1 MKKIISIF
9 LFVLIVLFSTSCS
22 QKELQILG
30 VDSVEAGCSIL
41 MTHNFSEDDEAIWET
56 SDESI
61 AIVSDGNVIGIKPG
75 EVEIYITIGEEKAVK
90 QISVTPSKV
99 TITIEGTNVIF
110 TDSSVQFRAI
120 LSKEIDG
127 KVIWT
132 SSDENVAIVDEEGV
146 VTALKEGTTTIKAS
160 VLGNE
165 STFNVTVY
173 DNNFALTISGNNCV
187 IVNEEIQLIANFD
200 ICVDEKVEWSVSDS
214 QLASIS
220 EDGVLKGLKE
230 GKVTVYASLLGKV
243 ASFEVDVILDSNA
256 IRIQGSNIVRLDQT
270 IYLSCNYDVIW
281 SSSDPDIADVF
292 EDGEIFAGE
301 IGVVTI
307 YATDKN
313 DPNNKASFILTVI
326 GRTPR
331 TISLSGKNKVGI
343 NQETSLKVVATPS
356 DASSRVVFTS
366 NNPYIATVD
375 QNGVVKGLKEGK
387 VIITAT
393 SMEDSDVISTFEIE
407 VVLPAP
413 ESIKVSGENE
423 MMQGSHNNL
432 SVEVLGNN
440 VTKEVVWTSSDPK
453 IAIVYQGIVLGVNKG
468 NVTITAHSVL
478 DENVK
483 DSIEI
488 EVKQY
493 VAEEHNEED
502 IKRVDE
508 IISKMTLSQKIGQMF
523 VVGFNGMEMTDDL
536 KTSIEKY
543 NFGNVIYMGY
553 NVTDYTRISALSDSI
568 HEKMIKENGV
578 PAFITIDQEGGRVAR
593 LTNGGTHFIS
603 NMAMGATGNY
613 ENTYLEGA
621 AMGKELRNYG
631 INVDFA
637 PVLDVN
643 NNPENPIIGIRSY
656 SDNPLLV
663 SLYGK
668 NMFLGLQSSNV
679 MGCSKHFPGHGN
691 TSVDSH
697 YGLPT
702 ITTSMDELYQ
712 TELAPFVSAVANG
725 IDSIMTTHII
735 FTAIDAEYPATLS
748 KKVLTNLLREE
759 LGYTGLIITDGMEM
773 DAVSKNFGGYG
784 ETAVMA
790 VKAGADILTYT
801 TTYNPATAHKALM
814 AAVSSGDITE
824 ERINESV
831 RRILLKKLKYGIL
844 DNYKAENADISELL
858 EENAELNLKFAME
871 SLTLAK
877 GNFQGLDSTKKTLII
892 SPTTSFSLGS
902 GLESNSFSN
911 YAANYLKEKGHNN
924 CDWVTIKANISTTDM
939 QNLLVKASGYDQIVV
954 ALSNVKTSKY
964 TTSANFVNQLAKMEK
979 ELVVIALDTPYDL
992 MSYSANVKNY
1002 ICVYGYQKATVIA
1015 LSKYLNGEYKATGT
1029 LAVSPENFN

>member
-9 LFVLIVLFSTSCS
+9 LLILISIFSFSCS
-22 QKELQILG
+22 KDELQIIG
-30 VDSVEAGCSIL
+30 DENVEVGCSIVL
-41 MTHNFSEDDEAIWET
+41 LHNFSKEVTAIWES
-56 SDESI
+56 SDESV
-61 AIVSDGNVIGIKPG
+61 AIVSDGKVIGVKPG
-75 EVEIYITIGEEKAVK
+75 EVLISLTIGGNRAEKRITVD
-90 QISVTPSKV
+90 PSNV

-110 TDSSVQFRAI
+110 VNSSVQFNAI
-120 LSKEIDG
+120 LSKE
-127 KVIWT
+127 V
-132 SSDENVAIVDEEGV
+132 DENVIWSTSDEKVAIVNEEGV
-146 VTALKEGTTTIKAS
+146 VTALKEGTATIKAS
-160 VLGNE
+160 ILGNE
-165 STFNVTVY
+165 SSFEVTVY
-173 DNNFALTISGNNCV
+173 DNGFDLIISGNNCV
-187 IVNEEIQLIANFD
+187 VVNEEIQLTAQCD
-200 ICVDEKVEWSVSDS
+200 ISTEEEVKWSVSDS
-214 QLASIS
+214 KLATIS
-220 EDGVLKGLKE
+220 KDGVLKGLNE
-230 GKVTVYASLLGKV
+230 GKVIVYASLLGKV
-243 ASFEVDVILDSNA
+243 SAFEVDIILDSNA

-281 SSSDPDIADVF
+281 SSSNPDIADVF

-326 GRTPR
+326 GRTPK

-343 NQETSLKVVATPS
+343 SKEISLTVSANPS
-356 DASSRVVFTS
+356 DASNRVIFS
-366 NNPYIATVD
+366 SSNPYVATVD

-387 VIITAT
+387 AIITAT
-393 SMEDSDVISTFEIE
+393 SMEDDNIISTFEIE

-423 MMQGSHNNL
+423 MMQGAHNNL

-468 NVTITAHSVL
+468 KVTITAQSIL

-493 VAEEHNEED
+493 IAEEYSEED
-502 IKRVDE
+502 YKRVDD

-553 NVTDYTRISALSDSI
+553 NVTDYTRISALSNSI
-568 HEKMIKENGV
+568 HEKMIKENGI

-593 LTNGGTHFIS
+593 ITNGGTHFIS
-603 NMAMGATGNY
+603 NMAMGATGDY
-613 ENTYLEGA
+613 ENTYLEGV

-631 INVDFA
+631 VNVNFA

-702 ITTSMDELYQ
+702 ITTSMNELYQ

-735 FTAIDAEYPATLS
+735 FTAIDKDYPATLS
-748 KKVLTNLLREE
+748 KKVLTDLLREE

-801 TTYNPATAHKALM
+801 TTYNPATAHKALVS
-814 AAVSSGDITE
+814 AVNSGDITE

-831 RRILLKKLKYGIL
+831 RRILLKKLEYGVL
-844 DNYKAENADISELL
+844 DNYQAENKDISEMLVDN
-858 EENAELNLKFAME
+858 EELNLKFAME

-877 GNFQGLDSTKKTLII
+877 GNFQGLDKTKSTLII
-892 SPTTSFSLGS
+892 SPTTSFSLGN

-911 YAANYLKEKGHNN
+911 FAANYLKENGHKN
-924 CDWVTIKANISTTDM
+924 CDWVTVKANISSSEM
-939 QNLLVKASGYDQIVV
+939 QNLLVKTNEYDQIVI

-964 TTSANFVNQLAKMEK
+964 TSSANFVNQVAKLDK

-992 MSYSANVKNY
+992 MSYSSNVKNY

-1015 LSKYLNGEYKATGT
+1015 LSKYLNGEYKATGV
-1029 LAVSPENFN
+1029 LAISPENFN